1 MSYSIYCTEVEDK
14 SDRGVEAVERAMV
27 AIRRRQ
33 TRRALARRDQ
43 AAGEARPLAAGAGF
57 DVLDAVEAA
66 EQTGAL
72 ASISDLAA
80 ALNVDQPRAS
90 KLVAAAE
97 AAGLVRRET
106 DPADR
111 RRARLAPTPSGR
123 ALLERVHRQRRAA
136 FAAAMAGW
144 PEADRAAFA
153 RLLTAFV
160 EALDDPARPTGPHGP
175 APPTRSVEPS

>member
-1 MSYSIYCTEVEDK
+1 MSYSIYCRGMEDK
-14 SDRGVEAVERAMV
+14 PDRSVEAVERAMV

-33 TRRALARRDQ
+33 TRRALAWRDQ
-43 AAGEARPLAAGAGF
+43 PGGEARPWAAGAGF

-66 EQTGAL
+66 EQARML
-72 ASISDLAA
+72 AGVSDVAA

-97 AAGLVRRET
+97 AAGLVRRDA

-111 RRARLAPTPSGR
+111 RRARLAPTPAGR
-123 ALLERVHRQRRAA
+123 ALLARVRRRRREA

-144 PEADRAAFA
+144 PNE
-153 RLLTAFV
+153 
-160 EALDDPARPTGPHGP
+160 
-175 APPTRSVEPS
+175 